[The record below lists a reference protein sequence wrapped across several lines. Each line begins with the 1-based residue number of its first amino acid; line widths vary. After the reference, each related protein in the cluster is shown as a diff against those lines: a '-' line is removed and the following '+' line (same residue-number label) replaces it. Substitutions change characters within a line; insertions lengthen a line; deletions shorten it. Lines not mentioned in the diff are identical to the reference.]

1 MMDRIREGSTGLVVK
16 IILGLIIFSFV
27 FAGVGSYLVGGGQP
41 LAAKVGEREITRNDF
56 EQVYQNE
63 RNRMQSQL
71 GEYFSTL
78 LGDPAYVEQFRK
90 SVLDR
95 MVNDA
100 LLDNQAQDLGLR
112 VGDEQIRQAILSMPQ
127 FQKDGKF
134 DEEIF
139 NISLRRAGFSSDSFA
154 EYLRQDLVRNQ
165 LVLALESTEF
175 TLDNEVKAQGA
186 LEAQQREIRT
196 ITLNT
201 AEFAKQAT
209 VTDEEVSE
217 YYNANKQQFVRPEQV
232 KVSYVELS
240 GDSLKAQAPITDEE
254 IQTYYNENQ
263 DKYSTQEKREVSHI
277 LIKGDEA
284 DAKAVLAR
292 LDAGD
297 DFATVAKESS
307 QDIPTAKEGGSLG
320 WIERGVIDPAF
331 EDAAFQLVNVGDH
344 SGLVKSEFGYHII
357 QLDGVEAPK
366 TKPLAEVS
374 TEIKSFLVDEHAAD
388 AFYSLQTELAEKAFE
403 SPDSLDDAAESVNVK
418 VMTSDFFSQEDAP
431 ELLSNPA
438 VLQAIYSPEV
448 KEDGL
453 NSDVIEIA
461 PEHIVV
467 VRVEDVRDETVLPLE
482 DVKPAVTDRLSQT
495 KGEQKAVELAQ
506 GVINALDKG
515 QTNYLAD
522 NGLSFTEARMITRA
536 DELANDVYRLQKP
549 EKGASTYAQ
558 VMDRQGNNVIVA
570 LDGVLELSNDAMAQ
584 QVSTRLLRT
593 QTQQDLTA
601 TLDTLKANSDISYP
615 LLEQ

>member
-1 MMDRIREGSTGLVVK
+1 MDRIREGSTGLVVK

-27 FAGVGSYLVGGGQP
+27 FAGVGSYLVGGSQP

-100 LLDNQAQDLGLR
+100 LLDNQAQNLGLR
-112 VGDEQIRQAILSMPQ
+112 VSDEQIRQAIISMPQ

-134 DEEIF
+134 DEEIY

-165 LVLALESTEF
+165 LILALESTEF
-175 TLDNEVKAQGA
+175 TLDNEVQAQGA

-196 ITLNT
+196 ITLDT
-201 AEFAKQAT
+201 AEFAKTAT
-209 VTDEEVSE
+209 VSDEEIQS
-217 YYNANKQQFVRPEQV
+217 YYDENKQQFVRPEQV
-232 KVSYVELS
+232 KVSYIELS
-240 GDSLKAQAPITDEE
+240 GDALKAQAPITDEE

-277 LIKGDEA
+277 LINGDEA
-284 DAKAVLAR
+284 DANAVLAR
-292 LDAGD
+292 LDAGE
-297 DFATVAKESS
+297 DFATVAKEES

-320 WIERGVIDPAF
+320 WIERGVIDPEF

-344 SGLVKSEFGYHII
+344 SGVVKSAFGYHII
-357 QLDGVEAPK
+357 QLDGIEAPK
-366 TKPLAEVS
+366 TKALAKVS
-374 TEIKSFLVDEHAAD
+374 AEIKAFLVDEHAAD
-388 AFYSLQTELAEKAFE
+388 AFYSLQSELAEKAFE
-403 SPDSLDDAAESVNVK
+403 SPDSLDDAAEAVSAKIV
-418 VMTSDFFSQEDAP
+418 TSDFFSQADAP
-431 ELLSNPA
+431 TVLSNA
-438 VLQAIYSPEV
+438 SVLQAIYSPEV

-467 VRVEDVRDETVLPLE
+467 VRVEDVRDEVVLPLDE
-482 DVKPAVTDRLSQT
+482 VKSAVVARLSQS
-495 KGEQKAVELAQ
+495 KGEQKALELAQ
-506 GVINALDKG
+506 GTISALDKG
-515 QTNYLAD
+515 EVNYLSG
-522 NGLSFTEARMITRA
+522 NGLSFTKARMITRA

-549 EKGASTYAQ
+549 EQGQSTYAQ
-558 VMDRQGNNVIVA
+558 VMDRQGNHVIVA
-570 LDGVLELSNDAMAQ
+570 LDGVLELSNDAMAE

>member
-27 FAGVGSYLVGGGQP
+27 FAGVGSYLVGGSQP

-100 LLDNQAQDLGLR
+100 LLDNQAQNLGLR
-112 VGDEQIRQAILSMPQ
+112 VSDEQIRQAIISMPQ

-134 DEEIF
+134 DEEIY

-165 LVLALESTEF
+165 LILALESTEF
-175 TLDNEVKAQGA
+175 TLDNEVQAQGV

-196 ITLNT
+196 ITLDT
-201 AEFAKQAT
+201 AEFAKKAT
-209 VTDEEVSE
+209 VTGEEIQTYYDE
-217 YYNANKQQFVRPEQV
+217 NKQQFVRPEQV
-232 KVSYVELS
+232 KVSYIELS
-240 GDSLKAQAPITDEE
+240 GNALKEQAPITDEE
-254 IQTYYNENQ
+254 IQTYYNQNK

-277 LIKGDEA
+277 LINGDEA
-284 DAKAVLAR
+284 DANAVLAR
-292 LDAGD
+292 LDAGE
-297 DFATVAKESS
+297 DFATVAKEES

-320 WIERGVIDPAF
+320 WIERGVIDPEF
-331 EDAAFQLVNVGDH
+331 EDAAFQLVNIGDH
-344 SGLVKSEFGYHII
+344 SGIVKSVFGYHII
-357 QLDGVEAPK
+357 QLDGIEEPK
-366 TKPLAEVS
+366 TKALTEVS
-374 TEIKSFLVDEHAAD
+374 AEIKTFLVDEHAAD
-388 AFYSLQTELAEKAFE
+388 AFYSLQSELAEKAFE
-403 SPDSLDDAAESVNVK
+403 SPDSLDDAAETVNAKIV
-418 VMTSDFFSQEDAP
+418 TTDFFSQTDAP
-431 ELLSNPA
+431 EVLSNSF

-467 VRVEDVRDETVLPLE
+467 VRVEDVREEMVLPLDE
-482 DVKPAVTDRLSQT
+482 VKAAVVARLSQS
-495 KGEQKAVELAQ
+495 KGEQKALDLAQ
-506 GVINALDKG
+506 SVLSALDKG
-515 QTNYLAD
+515 EVNYLLD
-522 NGLSFTEARMITRA
+522 NGLSFTKARMITRA

-549 EKGASTYAQ
+549 EQGQSTYAQ
-558 VMDRQGNNVIVA
+558 VMDRRGNHVIVA
-570 LDGVLELSNDAMAQ
+570 LDGVLELSNDAMAE

-601 TLDTLKANSDISYP
+601 TLDTLKASSDISYP

>member
-1 MMDRIREGSTGLVVK
+1 MDRIREGSTGLVVK

-196 ITLNT
+196 ITLDT

-209 VTDEEVSE
+209 VTDEEVAE

-240 GDSLKAQAPITDEE
+240 GDSLKAQAPITNEE

-284 DAKAVLAR
+284 DAQAVLAR

-297 DFATVAKESS
+297 DFATVAKEDS

-320 WIERGVIDPAF
+320 WIERGVIDPVF

-344 SGLVKSEFGYHII
+344 SGLVKSAFGYHII

-374 TEIKSFLVDEHAAD
+374 SEIKSFLVDEHAAD

-403 SPDSLDDAAESVNVK
+403 SPDSLDDAAESVNAK

-431 ELLSNPA
+431 ELLSNPT

-482 DVKPAVTDRLSQT
+482 DVKSAVTARLSQT

-515 QTNYLAD
+515 EVNYLTD

-549 EKGASTYAQ
+549 AQGTSTYAQ

>member
-1 MMDRIREGSTGLVVK
+1 MDRIREGSTGLVVK

-27 FAGVGSYLVGGGQP
+27 FAGVGSYLVGGSQP

-100 LLDNQAQDLGLR
+100 LLDNQAQSLGLR
-112 VGDEQIRQAILSMPQ
+112 VSDEQIRQAIISMPQ

-134 DEEIF
+134 DEEIY

-165 LVLALESTEF
+165 LILALESTEF
-175 TLDNEVKAQGA
+175 TLDSEVQAQGA

-196 ITLNT
+196 ITLDT
-201 AEFAKQAT
+201 VEFAKKAT
-209 VTDEEVSE
+209 VTDEEIQT
-217 YYNANKQQFVRPEQV
+217 YYDENKQQFVRPEQV
-232 KVSYVELS
+232 KVSYIELS
-240 GDSLKAQAPITDEE
+240 GNALKEQAPITDEE
-254 IQTYYNENQ
+254 IQTYYNQNK

-277 LIKGDEA
+277 LINGDEA
-284 DAKAVLAR
+284 DANAVLAR
-292 LDAGD
+292 LDAGE
-297 DFATVAKESS
+297 DFATVAKEES

-320 WIERGVIDPAF
+320 WIERGVIDPEF
-331 EDAAFQLVNVGDH
+331 EDAAFQLVNIGDH
-344 SGLVKSEFGYHII
+344 SGVVKSAFGYHII
-357 QLDGVEAPK
+357 QLDGIEAPK
-366 TKPLAEVS
+366 TKALAKVS
-374 TEIKSFLVDEHAAD
+374 AEIKTFLVDEHAAD
-388 AFYSLQTELAEKAFE
+388 AFYSLQSELAEKAFE
-403 SPDSLDDAAESVNVK
+403 SPDSLDDAAEAVNAKIV
-418 VMTSDFFSQEDAP
+418 TSDFFSQADAP
-431 ELLSNPA
+431 EVLSNSS

-467 VRVEDVRDETVLPLE
+467 VRVEDVREEMVLPLDE
-482 DVKPAVTDRLSQT
+482 VKSAVVARLSQS
-495 KGEQKAVELAQ
+495 KGEQKALELAQ
-506 GVINALDKG
+506 GVISALDKG
-515 QTNYLAD
+515 EVNYLSD
-522 NGLSFTEARMITRA
+522 NELSFTKARMITRA

-549 EKGASTYAQ
+549 EQGQSTYAQ
-558 VMDRQGNNVIVA
+558 VMDRQGNHVIVA
-570 LDGVLELSNDAMAQ
+570 LDGVLELSNDAMGE

-601 TLDTLKANSDISYP
+601 TLDTLKASSDISYP

>member
-27 FAGVGSYLVGGGQP
+27 FAGVGSYLVGGSQP

-100 LLDNQAQDLGLR
+100 LLDNQAQSLGLR
-112 VGDEQIRQAILSMPQ
+112 VSDEQIRQAIISMPQ

-134 DEEIF
+134 DEEIY

-165 LVLALESTEF
+165 LILALESTEF
-175 TLDNEVKAQGA
+175 TLDNEVQAQGA

-196 ITLNT
+196 ITLDT
-201 AEFAKQAT
+201 AEFANKAT
-209 VTDEEVSE
+209 VTDEEIQT
-217 YYNANKQQFVRPEQV
+217 YYDENKQQFVRPEQV
-232 KVSYVELS
+232 KVSYIELS
-240 GDSLKAQAPITDEE
+240 GNALKEQAPITDDE
-254 IQTYYNENQ
+254 IQTYYNQNK

-277 LIKGDEA
+277 LINGDEA
-284 DAKAVLAR
+284 DANAVLAR
-292 LDAGD
+292 LDVGE
-297 DFATVAKESS
+297 DFATVAKEES

-320 WIERGVIDPAF
+320 WIERGVIDPEF

-344 SGLVKSEFGYHII
+344 SGVVKSAFGYHII
-357 QLDGVEAPK
+357 QLDGIEAPK
-366 TKPLAEVS
+366 TKALAKVS
-374 TEIKSFLVDEHAAD
+374 AEIKTFLVDEHAAD
-388 AFYSLQTELAEKAFE
+388 AFYSLQSELAEKAFE
-403 SPDSLDDAAESVNVK
+403 SPDSLDDAAEAVNAKIV
-418 VMTSDFFSQEDAP
+418 TSDFFSQADAP
-431 ELLSNPA
+431 EVLSNSS

-467 VRVEDVRDETVLPLE
+467 VRVEDVREEMVLPLDE
-482 DVKPAVTDRLSQT
+482 VKSAVVARLSQS
-495 KGEQKAVELAQ
+495 KGEQKALELAQ
-506 GVINALDKG
+506 GVISALDKG
-515 QTNYLAD
+515 EVNYLSD
-522 NGLSFTEARMITRA
+522 NELSFTKARMITRA

-549 EKGASTYAQ
+549 EQGQSTYAQ
-558 VMDRQGNNVIVA
+558 VMDRQGNHVIVA
-570 LDGVLELSNDAMAQ
+570 LDGVLELSNDAMAE

-601 TLDTLKANSDISYP
+601 TLDTLKASSDISYP

>member
-196 ITLNT
+196 ITLDT

-209 VTDEEVSE
+209 VTDEEVAE

-240 GDSLKAQAPITDEE
+240 GDSLKAQAPITNEE

-284 DAKAVLAR
+284 DAQAVLAR

-297 DFATVAKESS
+297 DFATVAKEDS

-344 SGLVKSEFGYHII
+344 SGLVKSAFGYHII

-374 TEIKSFLVDEHAAD
+374 SEIKSFLVDEHAAD

-403 SPDSLDDAAESVNVK
+403 SPDSLDDAAESVNAK

-431 ELLSNPA
+431 ELLSNPT

-467 VRVEDVRDETVLPLE
+467 VRVEDVRDETVLPLG
-482 DVKPAVTDRLSQT
+482 DVKSAVTARLSQT

-515 QTNYLAD
+515 EVNYLTD

-549 EKGASTYAQ
+549 AQGTSTYAQ

>member
-1 MMDRIREGSTGLVVK
+1 MDRIREGSTGLVVK

-27 FAGVGSYLVGGGQP
+27 FAGVGSYLVGGSQP

-100 LLDNQAQDLGLR
+100 LLDNQAQNLGLR
-112 VGDEQIRQAILSMPQ
+112 VSDEQIRQAIISMPQ

-134 DEEIF
+134 DEEIY

-165 LVLALESTEF
+165 LILALESTEF
-175 TLDNEVKAQGA
+175 TLDSEVQAQGA

-196 ITLNT
+196 VTLDT
-201 AEFAKQAT
+201 AEFAKTAT
-209 VTDEEVSE
+209 VSDEEIQT
-217 YYNANKQQFVRPEQV
+217 YYDENKQQFVRPEQV
-232 KVSYVELS
+232 KVSYIELS
-240 GDSLKAQAPITDEE
+240 GDALKAQAPITDEE

-277 LIKGDEA
+277 LINGDEA
-284 DAKAVLAR
+284 DANAVLAR
-292 LDAGD
+292 LDAGE
-297 DFATVAKESS
+297 DFATVAKEES

-320 WIERGVIDPAF
+320 WIERGVIDPEF
-331 EDAAFQLVNVGDH
+331 EDAAFQLAKIGDH
-344 SGLVKSEFGYHII
+344 SGVVKSAFGYHII
-357 QLDGVEAPK
+357 QLDGIEAPK
-366 TKPLAEVS
+366 TKALAKVS
-374 TEIKSFLVDEHAAD
+374 AEIKAFLVDEHAAD
-388 AFYSLQTELAEKAFE
+388 AFYSLQSELAEKAFE
-403 SPDSLDDAAESVNVK
+403 YPDSLDDAAEAVSANIV
-418 VMTSDFFSQEDAP
+418 TSDFFSQADAP
-431 ELLSNPA
+431 EVLSNA
-438 VLQAIYSPEV
+438 SVLQAVYSPEV
-448 KEDGL
+448 TEDGL

-467 VRVEDVRDETVLPLE
+467 VRVEDVRDEAVLPLDE
-482 DVKPAVTDRLSQT
+482 VKPAVIARLSQS
-495 KGEQKAVELAQ
+495 KGEQKALELAQ
-506 GVINALDKG
+506 GVISALDKG
-515 QTNYLAD
+515 DVSYLSD
-522 NGLSFTEARMITRA
+522 NGLSFTKARMITRA

-549 EKGASTYAQ
+549 QQGQSTYAQ
-558 VMDRQGNNVIVA
+558 VMDRQGNHVIVA
-570 LDGVLELSNDAMAQ
+570 LDGVLELTNEAMGE

>member
-27 FAGVGSYLVGGGQP
+27 FAGVGSYLVGGSQP

-112 VGDEQIRQAILSMPQ
+112 VSDEQIRQAIISMPQ

-139 NISLRRAGFSSDSFA
+139 NISLRRAGFSSESFA

-175 TLDNEVKAQGA
+175 TLSNEVEAQNA
-186 LEAQQREIRT
+186 LETQQREIRT

-201 AEFAKQAT
+201 ADFANQAEISEGEIT
-209 VTDEEVSE
+209 E
-217 YYNANKQQFVRPEQV
+217 YYNANKQQFIRPEQV
-232 KVSYVELS
+232 KVAYIELS
-240 GDSLKAQAPITDEE
+240 GDSLKSQAPITEQE
-254 IQTYYNENQ
+254 VTEYYQANK

-284 DAKAVLAR
+284 DAQAVLAR
-292 LDAGD
+292 LDAGE
-297 DFATVAKESS
+297 DFATVAKEDS

-320 WIERGVIDPAF
+320 WIERGVIDPEF
-331 EDAAFQLVNVGDH
+331 EDATFQLVNVGDH
-344 SGLVKSEFGYHII
+344 SGLVKSAFGYHII
-357 QLDGVEAPK
+357 QLDGVEAPT

-374 TEIKSFLVDEHAAD
+374 VEIKAFLVDEHAAD

-403 SPDSLDDAAESVNVK
+403 SPDSLDDAAETVNEK
-418 VMTSDFFSQEDAP
+418 IITSDFFSQVDAP
-431 ELLSNPA
+431 TALSSSA
-438 VLQAIYSPEV
+438 VLQAIYSSEV

-467 VRVEDVRDETVLPLE
+467 VRVEDVREEMVLPLE
-482 DVKPAVTDRLSQT
+482 DVKSAVIARLSQS
-495 KGEQKAVELAQ
+495 KGEQKSLELAQ
-506 GVINALDKG
+506 GVIGALDKG
-515 QTNYLAD
+515 DMNYLSENA
-522 NGLSFTEARMITRA
+522 LSFTEAKMITRA
-536 DELANDVYRLQKP
+536 DELANDIYRLQKP
-549 EKGASTYAQ
+549 EQGQSTYAQ
-558 VMDRQGNNVIVA
+558 VIDRQGNHVIVA
-570 LDGVLELSNDAMAQ
+570 LDGVLELNNDAMIE
-584 QVSTRLLRT
+584 QVATRLLRT

-601 TLDTLKANSDISYP
+601 TLDTLKANADISYP
-615 LLEQ
+615 LLDQ

>member
-1 MMDRIREGSTGLVVK
+1 MDRIREGSTGLVVK

-27 FAGVGSYLVGGGQP
+27 FAGVGSYLVGGSQP

-100 LLDNQAQDLGLR
+100 LLDNQAQSLGLR
-112 VGDEQIRQAILSMPQ
+112 VSDEQIRQAIISMPQ

-134 DEEIF
+134 DEEIY

-165 LVLALESTEF
+165 LILALESTEF
-175 TLDNEVKAQGA
+175 TLDNEVQAQGA

-196 ITLNT
+196 ITLDT
-201 AEFAKQAT
+201 AEFANKAT
-209 VTDEEVSE
+209 VTDEEIQT
-217 YYNANKQQFVRPEQV
+217 YYDENKQQFVRPEQV
-232 KVSYVELS
+232 KVSYIELS
-240 GDSLKAQAPITDEE
+240 GNALKEQAPITDDE
-254 IQTYYNENQ
+254 IQTYYNQNK

-277 LIKGDEA
+277 LINGDEA
-284 DAKAVLAR
+284 DANAVLAR
-292 LDAGD
+292 LDVGE
-297 DFATVAKESS
+297 DFATVAKEES

-320 WIERGVIDPAF
+320 WIERGVIDPEF

-344 SGLVKSEFGYHII
+344 SGVVKSAFGYHII
-357 QLDGVEAPK
+357 QLDGIEAPK
-366 TKPLAEVS
+366 TKALAKVS
-374 TEIKSFLVDEHAAD
+374 AEIKTFLVDEHAAD
-388 AFYSLQTELAEKAFE
+388 AFYSLQSELAEKAFE
-403 SPDSLDDAAESVNVK
+403 SPDSLDDAAEAVNAKIV
-418 VMTSDFFSQEDAP
+418 TSDFFSQADAP
-431 ELLSNPA
+431 EVLSNSS

-467 VRVEDVRDETVLPLE
+467 VRVEDVREEMVLPLDE
-482 DVKPAVTDRLSQT
+482 VKSAVVARLSQS
-495 KGEQKAVELAQ
+495 KGEQKALELAQ
-506 GVINALDKG
+506 GVISALDKG
-515 QTNYLAD
+515 EVNYLSD
-522 NGLSFTEARMITRA
+522 NELSFTKARMITRA

-549 EKGASTYAQ
+549 EQGQSTYAQ
-558 VMDRQGNNVIVA
+558 VMDRQGNHVIVA
-570 LDGVLELSNDAMAQ
+570 LDGVLELSNDAMAE

-601 TLDTLKANSDISYP
+601 TLDTLKASSDISYP

>member
-1 MMDRIREGSTGLVVK
+1 MDRIREGSTGLVVK

>member
-1 MMDRIREGSTGLVVK
+1 MDRIREGSTGLVVK

-27 FAGVGSYLVGGGQP
+27 FAGVGSYLVGGSQP

-100 LLDNQAQDLGLR
+100 LLDNQAQSLGLR
-112 VGDEQIRQAILSMPQ
+112 VSDEQIRQAIISMPQ

-134 DEEIF
+134 DEEIY

-165 LVLALESTEF
+165 LILALESTEF
-175 TLDNEVKAQGA
+175 TLDNEVQAQGA

-196 ITLNT
+196 ITLDT
-201 AEFAKQAT
+201 AEFANKAT
-209 VTDEEVSE
+209 VTDEEIQT
-217 YYNANKQQFVRPEQV
+217 YYDENKQQFVRPEQV
-232 KVSYVELS
+232 KVSYIELS
-240 GDSLKAQAPITDEE
+240 GNALKEQAPITDDE
-254 IQTYYNENQ
+254 IQTYYNQNK

-277 LIKGDEA
+277 LINGDEA
-284 DAKAVLAR
+284 DANAVLAR
-292 LDAGD
+292 LDVGE
-297 DFATVAKESS
+297 DFATVAKEES

-320 WIERGVIDPAF
+320 WIERGVIDPEF

-344 SGLVKSEFGYHII
+344 SGVVKSAFGYHII
-357 QLDGVEAPK
+357 QLDGIEAPK
-366 TKPLAEVS
+366 TKALAKVS
-374 TEIKSFLVDEHAAD
+374 AEIKTFLVDEHAAD
-388 AFYSLQTELAEKAFE
+388 AFYSLQSELAEKAFE
-403 SPDSLDDAAESVNVK
+403 SPDSLDDAAEAVNAKIV
-418 VMTSDFFSQEDAP
+418 TSDFFSQADAP
-431 ELLSNPA
+431 EVLSNSS

-467 VRVEDVRDETVLPLE
+467 VRVEDVREEMVLPLDE
-482 DVKPAVTDRLSQT
+482 VKSAVVARLSQS
-495 KGEQKAVELAQ
+495 KGEQTALELAQ
-506 GVINALDKG
+506 GVISALDKG
-515 QTNYLAD
+515 EVNYLSD
-522 NGLSFTEARMITRA
+522 NGLSFTKARMITRA

-549 EKGASTYAQ
+549 EQGQSTYAQ
-558 VMDRQGNNVIVA
+558 VMDRQGNHVIVA
-570 LDGVLELSNDAMAQ
+570 LDGVLELSNDAMAE

-601 TLDTLKANSDISYP
+601 TLDTLKASSDISYP

>member
-1 MMDRIREGSTGLVVK
+1 MDRIREGSTGLVVK

-196 ITLNT
+196 ITLDT

-209 VTDEEVSE
+209 VTDEEVAE

-240 GDSLKAQAPITDEE
+240 GDSLKAQAPITNEE

-284 DAKAVLAR
+284 DAQAVLAR

-297 DFATVAKESS
+297 DFATVAKEDS

-344 SGLVKSEFGYHII
+344 SGLVKSAFGYHII

-374 TEIKSFLVDEHAAD
+374 SEIKSFLVDEHAAD

-403 SPDSLDDAAESVNVK
+403 SPDSLDDAAESVNAK
-418 VMTSDFFSQEDAP
+418 VITSDFFSQEDAP
-431 ELLSNPA
+431 ELLSNPT

-467 VRVEDVRDETVLPLE
+467 VRVEDVRDETVLPLG
-482 DVKPAVTDRLSQT
+482 DVKSAVTARLSQT

-515 QTNYLAD
+515 EVNYLTD

-549 EKGASTYAQ
+549 AQGTSTYAQ

>member
-1 MMDRIREGSTGLVVK
+1 MDRIREGSTGLVVK

-27 FAGVGSYLVGGGQP
+27 FAGVGSYLVGGSQP

-100 LLDNQAQDLGLR
+100 LLDNQAQSLGLR
-112 VGDEQIRQAILSMPQ
+112 VSDEQIRQAIISMPQ

-134 DEEIF
+134 DEEIY

-165 LVLALESTEF
+165 LILALESTEF
-175 TLDNEVKAQGA
+175 TLDNEVQAQGA

-196 ITLNT
+196 ITLDT
-201 AEFAKQAT
+201 AEFANKAT
-209 VTDEEVSE
+209 VTDEEIQT
-217 YYNANKQQFVRPEQV
+217 YYDENKQQFVRPEQV
-232 KVSYVELS
+232 KVSYIELS
-240 GDSLKAQAPITDEE
+240 GNALKEQAPITDEE
-254 IQTYYNENQ
+254 IQTYYNQNK

-277 LIKGDEA
+277 LINGDEA
-284 DAKAVLAR
+284 DANAVLTR
-292 LDAGD
+292 LDAGE
-297 DFATVAKESS
+297 DFATVAKEES

-320 WIERGVIDPAF
+320 WIERGVIDPEF

-344 SGLVKSEFGYHII
+344 SGVVKSAFGYHII
-357 QLDGVEAPK
+357 QLDGIEAPK
-366 TKPLAEVS
+366 TKALAKVS
-374 TEIKSFLVDEHAAD
+374 AEIKTFLVDEHAAD
-388 AFYSLQTELAEKAFE
+388 AFYSLQSELAEKAFE
-403 SPDSLDDAAESVNVK
+403 SPDSLDDAAEAVNAKIV
-418 VMTSDFFSQEDAP
+418 TSDFFSQADAP
-431 ELLSNPA
+431 EVLSNSS

-467 VRVEDVRDETVLPLE
+467 VRVEDVREEMVLPLDE
-482 DVKPAVTDRLSQT
+482 VKSAVVARLSQS
-495 KGEQKAVELAQ
+495 KGEQKALELAQ
-506 GVINALDKG
+506 GVISALDKG
-515 QTNYLAD
+515 EVNYLSD
-522 NGLSFTEARMITRA
+522 NELSFTKARMITRA

-549 EKGASTYAQ
+549 EQGQSTYAQ
-558 VMDRQGNNVIVA
+558 VMDRQGNHVIVA
-570 LDGVLELSNDAMAQ
+570 LDGVLELSNDAMAE

-601 TLDTLKANSDISYP
+601 TLDTLKASSDISYP

>member
-1 MMDRIREGSTGLVVK
+1 MDRIREGSTGLVVK

-27 FAGVGSYLVGGGQP
+27 FAGVGSYLVGGSQP

-112 VGDEQIRQAILSMPQ
+112 VSDEQIRQAIISMPQ

-139 NISLRRAGFSSDSFA
+139 NISLRRAGFSSESFA

-175 TLDNEVKAQGA
+175 TLPNEVEAQNA
-186 LEAQQREIRT
+186 LETQQREIRT

-201 AEFAKQAT
+201 ADFSNQA
-209 VTDEEVSE
+209 EVSEDEITE
-217 YYNANKQQFVRPEQV
+217 YYNANKQQFIRPEQV
-232 KVSYVELS
+232 KVAYIELS
-240 GDSLKAQAPITDEE
+240 GDSLKAQAPITEQE
-254 IQTYYNENQ
+254 VTEYYQENQ

-277 LIKGDEA
+277 LIKGDET
-284 DAKAVLAR
+284 DGQAVLAR
-292 LDAGD
+292 LDAGE
-297 DFATVAKESS
+297 DFATVAKEDS

-320 WIERGVIDPAF
+320 WIERGVIDPEF
-331 EDAAFQLVNVGDH
+331 EDAAFQLVNIGDH
-344 SGLVKSEFGYHII
+344 SGLVKSAFGYHII
-357 QLDGVEAPK
+357 QLDGVEVPT

-374 TEIKSFLVDEHAAD
+374 AEIKAFLVDEHAAD

-403 SPDSLDDAAESVNVK
+403 SPDSLDDAAEAVNVK
-418 VMTSDFFSQEDAP
+418 IITSDFFSQADAP
-431 ELLSNPA
+431 TVLANSA
-438 VLQAIYSPEV
+438 VLQAIYSAEV

-453 NSDVIEIA
+453 NSDIIEIA

-467 VRVEDVRDETVLPLE
+467 VRVDDVREEMVLPLE
-482 DVKPAVTDRLSQT
+482 DVKSAVVARLSQS
-495 KGEQKAVELAQ
+495 KGEQKALELAQ
-506 GVINALDKG
+506 GVISALDKG
-515 QTNYLAD
+515 DMNYLSENA
-522 NGLSFTEARMITRA
+522 LSFTEAKMITRS
-536 DELANDVYRLQKP
+536 DELANDIYRLQKP
-549 EKGASTYAQ
+549 EQGQSTYAQ
-558 VMDRQGNNVIVA
+558 VMDRQGNHVIVA
-570 LDGVLELSNDAMAQ
+570 FDGVLELSNDAMIE
-584 QVSTRLLRT
+584 QVATRLLRT

-601 TLDTLKANSDISYP
+601 TLDTLKTNTDISYP

>member
-27 FAGVGSYLVGGGQP
+27 FAGVGSYLVGGSQP

-100 LLDNQAQDLGLR
+100 LLDNQAQNLGLR
-112 VGDEQIRQAILSMPQ
+112 VSDEQIRQAIISMPQ

-134 DEEIF
+134 DEEIY

-165 LVLALESTEF
+165 LILALESTEF
-175 TLDNEVKAQGA
+175 TLDNEVQAQGA

-196 ITLNT
+196 VTLDT
-201 AEFAKQAT
+201 AEFAKKAT
-209 VTDEEVSE
+209 VTDEEIQT
-217 YYNANKQQFVRPEQV
+217 YYDENKQQFVRPEQV
-232 KVSYVELS
+232 KVSYIELS
-240 GDSLKAQAPITDEE
+240 GNALKEQAPITDEE
-254 IQTYYNENQ
+254 IQTYYNQNK

-277 LIKGDEA
+277 LINGDEA
-284 DAKAVLAR
+284 DANAVLAR
-292 LDAGD
+292 LDAGE
-297 DFATVAKESS
+297 DFATVAKEES

-320 WIERGVIDPAF
+320 WIERGVIDPEF
-331 EDAAFQLVNVGDH
+331 EDAAFQLVNIGDH
-344 SGLVKSEFGYHII
+344 SGVVKSAFGYHII
-357 QLDGVEAPK
+357 QLDGIEAPK
-366 TKPLAEVS
+366 TKALAEVS
-374 TEIKSFLVDEHAAD
+374 AEIKTFLVDEHAAD
-388 AFYSLQTELAEKAFE
+388 AFYSLQSELAEKAFE
-403 SPDSLDDAAESVNVK
+403 SPDSLDDAAEAVNAKIV
-418 VMTSDFFSQEDAP
+418 TSDFFSQADAP
-431 ELLSNPA
+431 EVLSNSS

-467 VRVEDVRDETVLPLE
+467 VRVEDVREEMVLPLDE
-482 DVKPAVTDRLSQT
+482 VKAAVVARLSQS
-495 KGEQKAVELAQ
+495 KGEQKALELAQ
-506 GVINALDKG
+506 GVISALDKG
-515 QTNYLAD
+515 EVNYLSD
-522 NGLSFTEARMITRA
+522 NGLSFTKARMITRA

-549 EKGASTYAQ
+549 EQGQSTYAQ
-558 VMDRQGNNVIVA
+558 VMDRQGNHVIVA
-570 LDGVLELSNDAMAQ
+570 LDGVLELSNDAMAE

-601 TLDTLKANSDISYP
+601 TLDTLKASSDISYP

>member
-27 FAGVGSYLVGGGQP
+27 FAGVGSYLVGGSQP

-100 LLDNQAQDLGLR
+100 LLDNQAQELGLR
-112 VGDEQIRQAILSMPQ
+112 VSDEQIRQAILSMPQ

-139 NISLRRAGFSSDSFA
+139 NVSLRRAGFTSDSFA
-154 EYLRQDLVRNQ
+154 EYLRGDLVRNQ
-165 LVLALESTEF
+165 LVSALESTEF
-175 TLDNEVKAQGA
+175 TLSNEVKAQGE
-186 LEAQQREIRT
+186 LEGQQREIRT
-196 ITLNT
+196 ITLDT
-201 AEFAKQAT
+201 ATFAKNAK
-209 VTDEEVSE
+209 VTEEEVKE
-217 YYNANKQQFVRPEQV
+217 YYDANKQQFVRPEQV
-232 KVSYVELS
+232 KVSYIELS
-240 GDSLKAQAPITDEE
+240 GESLKAQAPITDEE

-284 DAKAVLAR
+284 DAQAVLAR
-292 LDAGD
+292 LDAGE
-297 DFATVAKESS
+297 DFATVAKEDS

-320 WIERGVIDPAF
+320 WIERGVIDPEF

-344 SGLVKSEFGYHII
+344 SGLVKSAFGYHII
-357 QLDGVEAPK
+357 QLDAIEAPK
-366 TKPLAEVS
+366 TKPLAKVS
-374 TEIKSFLVDEHAAD
+374 ADIKAFLVDEHAAD
-388 AFYSLQTELAEKAFE
+388 AFYSMQTELAEKAFE
-403 SPDSLDDAAESVNVK
+403 SPDSLDDAAEAVNAK
-418 VMTSDFFSQEDAP
+418 VITSDFFSQTDAP
-431 ELLSNPA
+431 ALLANSD
-438 VLQAIYSPEV
+438 VLQAIYSAEV

-461 PEHIVV
+461 PEHVVV
-467 VRVEDVRDETVLPLE
+467 VRVEESRDEMVLPLE
-482 DVKPAVTDRLSQT
+482 EVKASVITRLSQA
-495 KGEQKAVELAQ
+495 KGEQKALELAKNTITALNKDDDVYLSEQ
-506 GVINALDKG
+506 GLV
-515 QTNYLAD
+515 
-522 NGLSFTEARMITRA
+522 FTEARMITRA

-549 EKGASTYAQ
+549 TADKPTYAQ
-558 VMDRQGNNVIVA
+558 VIDRQGNNVIVA
-570 LDGVLELSNDAMAQ
+570 LDGVLELDNSAMAE

-601 TLDTLKANSDISYP
+601 TLDTLKSNTEISYP

>member
-1 MMDRIREGSTGLVVK
+1 MDRIREGSTGLVVK

-196 ITLNT
+196 ITLDT

-209 VTDEEVSE
+209 VTDEEVAE

-240 GDSLKAQAPITDEE
+240 GDSLKAQAPITNEE

-284 DAKAVLAR
+284 DAQAVLAR

-297 DFATVAKESS
+297 DFATVAKEDS

-344 SGLVKSEFGYHII
+344 SGLVKSAFGYHII

-374 TEIKSFLVDEHAAD
+374 SEIKSFLVDEHAAD

-403 SPDSLDDAAESVNVK
+403 SPDSLDDAAESVNAK

-431 ELLSNPA
+431 ELLSNPT

-482 DVKPAVTDRLSQT
+482 DVKSAVTARLSQT

-515 QTNYLAD
+515 EVNYLTD

-549 EKGASTYAQ
+549 AQGTSTYAQ

>member
-1 MMDRIREGSTGLVVK
+1 MDRIREGSTGLVVK

-27 FAGVGSYLVGGGQP
+27 FAGVGSYLVGGSQP

-100 LLDNQAQDLGLR
+100 LLDNQAQNLGLR
-112 VGDEQIRQAILSMPQ
+112 VSDEQIRQAIISMPQ

-134 DEEIF
+134 DEEIY

-165 LVLALESTEF
+165 LILALESTEF
-175 TLDNEVKAQGA
+175 TLDNEVQAQGA

-196 ITLNT
+196 VTLDT
-201 AEFAKQAT
+201 AEFAKKAT
-209 VTDEEVSE
+209 VTDEEIQT
-217 YYNANKQQFVRPEQV
+217 YYDENKQQFVRPEQV
-232 KVSYVELS
+232 KVSYIELS
-240 GDSLKAQAPITDEE
+240 GNALKEQAPITDEE
-254 IQTYYNENQ
+254 IQTYYNQNK

-277 LIKGDEA
+277 LINGDKA
-284 DAKAVLAR
+284 DANAVLAR
-292 LDAGD
+292 LDAGE
-297 DFATVAKESS
+297 DFATVAKEES

-320 WIERGVIDPAF
+320 WIERGVIDPEF
-331 EDAAFQLVNVGDH
+331 EDAAFQLVNIGDH
-344 SGLVKSEFGYHII
+344 SGVVKSAFGYHII
-357 QLDGVEAPK
+357 QLDGIEAPK
-366 TKPLAEVS
+366 TKALAEVS
-374 TEIKSFLVDEHAAD
+374 AEIKTFLVDEHAAD
-388 AFYSLQTELAEKAFE
+388 AFYSLQSELAEKAFE
-403 SPDSLDDAAESVNVK
+403 SPDSLDDAAEAVNAKIV
-418 VMTSDFFSQEDAP
+418 TSDFFSQADAP
-431 ELLSNPA
+431 EVLSNSS

-467 VRVEDVRDETVLPLE
+467 VRVEDVREEMVLPLDE
-482 DVKPAVTDRLSQT
+482 VKAAVVARLSQS
-495 KGEQKAVELAQ
+495 KGEQKALELAQ
-506 GVINALDKG
+506 GVISALDKG
-515 QTNYLAD
+515 EVNYLSD
-522 NGLSFTEARMITRA
+522 NGLSFTKARMITRA

-549 EKGASTYAQ
+549 EQGQSTYAQ
-558 VMDRQGNNVIVA
+558 VMDRQGNHVIVA
-570 LDGVLELSNDAMAQ
+570 LDGVLELSNDAMAE

-601 TLDTLKANSDISYP
+601 TLDTLKASSDISYP

>member
-1 MMDRIREGSTGLVVK
+1 MMDRIREGSTGLAVK

-41 LAAKVGEREITRNDF
+41 LAAKVGEREITRNEF

-71 GEYFSTL
+71 GEYFATL

-112 VGDEQIRQAILSMPQ
+112 ISDDQIRQTILSMPQ

-134 DEEIF
+134 DEEIY

-154 EYLRQDLVRNQ
+154 AYLRQDLARNQ
-165 LVLALESTEF
+165 LIMALESTEF
-175 TLDNEVKAQGA
+175 TLSNEVQAQAA
-186 LEAQQREIRT
+186 LETQQREIRT

-201 AEFAKQAT
+201 ADFAKNAK
-209 VTDEEVSE
+209 VTDEEITE
-217 YYNANKQQFVRPEQV
+217 YYNANKRQFVRPEQV

-240 GDSLKAQAPITDEE
+240 GNSLKAQAPITDKEIEE
-254 IQTYYNENQ
+254 YYQANL

-284 DAKAVLAR
+284 DAQKVLDR
-292 LDAGD
+292 INNGE
-297 DFATVAKESS
+297 DFATVAKDAS

-320 WIERGVIDPAF
+320 WIERGVIDPEF
-331 EDAAFQLVNVGDH
+331 EDAAFQLAKVGDH
-344 SGLVKSEFGYHII
+344 SGIVKSAFGFHII
-357 QLDGVEAPK
+357 QLNGIEEPT
-366 TKPLAEVS
+366 TKPLADVS

-403 SPDSLDDAAESVNVK
+403 SPDSLDDAAEAVDAKIV
-418 VMTSDFFSQEDAP
+418 TSDFFSQADAP
-431 ELLSNPA
+431 KALADSA

-461 PEHIVV
+461 PEHVIV
-467 VRVEDVRDETVLPLE
+467 VRVEDVRDEMVLPLDE
-482 DVKPAVTDRLSQT
+482 VKDAVIARLSQAQ
-495 KGEQKAVELAQ
+495 GEQKALELAQ
-506 GVINALDKG
+506 NVISGLNKG
-515 QTNYLAD
+515 DNSVMAN
-522 NGLSFTEARMITRA
+522 NGLAFAEARMISRN
-536 DELANDVYRLQKP
+536 DELANDVYRLEKP
-549 EKGASTYAQ
+549 VDGKSTYAQ
-558 VMDRQGNNVIVA
+558 VMDRQGNHVIVA
-570 LDGVLELSNDAMAQ
+570 LDSVLELNDSNMSSQIA
-584 QVSTRLLRT
+584 TGLLRS

-601 TLDTLKANSDISYP
+601 TLDTLKESTEISYP

>member
-1 MMDRIREGSTGLVVK
+1 MMDRIREGSTGLAVK

-27 FAGVGSYLVGGGQP
+27 FAGVGSYLVGGSQP
-41 LAAKVGEREITRNDF
+41 IAAKVGEREITRNEF

-71 GEYFSTL
+71 GDYFSTL

-112 VGDEQIRQAILSMPQ
+112 VSDEQIRQAILSMPQ

-134 DEEIF
+134 DEEIY
-139 NISLRRAGFSSDSFA
+139 NIALRRAGFSSDSFA

-165 LVLALESTEF
+165 LILALESTEF
-175 TLDNEVKAQGA
+175 TLPSEVNAQNA
-186 LEAQQREIRT
+186 LETQQREIRT

-201 AEFAKQAT
+201 TEFAEKAA
-209 VTDEEVSE
+209 VSEEEVKE
-217 YYNANKQQFVRPEQV
+217 FYNANKQQFVRPEQV
-232 KVSYVELS
+232 KIAYIELS
-240 GDSLKAQAPITDEE
+240 GASLKDQAPISDDEVKE
-254 IQTYYNENQ
+254 YYQANQ

-277 LIKGDEA
+277 LINGDEA

-292 LDAGD
+292 LDAGE
-297 DFATVAKESS
+297 DFAAVAKDAS

-320 WIERGVIDPAF
+320 WIERGVIDPEF

-344 SGLVKSEFGYHII
+344 SGVVKSAFGYHII
-357 QLDGVEAPK
+357 QLNGVEKPT

-374 TEIKSFLVDEHAAD
+374 AEIKAFLVDEHAAD

-403 SPDSLDDAAESVNVK
+403 SPDSLDDAAEAVNAK
-418 VMTSDFFSQEDAP
+418 IITTDFFSQVDAP
-431 ELLSNPA
+431 EALASQA
-438 VLQAIYSPEV
+438 VLQAIYSAEV

-461 PEHIVV
+461 PEHIIV
-467 VRVEDVRDETVLPLE
+467 VRVEDVRDEAVLPLE
-482 DVKPAVTDRLSQT
+482 DVKQNVVARLSQS
-495 KGEQKAVELAQ
+495 KGEQKALELAQ
-506 GVINALDKG
+506 GVIAALNKG
-515 QTNYLAD
+515 ETNYLAD
-522 NGLSFTEARMITRA
+522 NELNFTEARMITRA

-549 EKGASTYAQ
+549 EQGTSTYAQ
-558 VMDRQGNNVIVA
+558 VMDRQGNHVIVA
-570 LDGVLELSNDAMAQ
+570 LDGVLELGNDAMIE
-584 QVSTRLLRT
+584 QVATRLLRT

>member
-27 FAGVGSYLVGGGQP
+27 FAGVGSYLVGGSQP

-100 LLDNQAQDLGLR
+100 LLDNQAQSLGLR
-112 VGDEQIRQAILSMPQ
+112 VSDEQIRQAIISMPQ

-134 DEEIF
+134 DEEIY

-165 LVLALESTEF
+165 LILALESTEF
-175 TLDNEVKAQGA
+175 TLDSEVQAQGA

-196 ITLNT
+196 ITLDT
-201 AEFAKQAT
+201 VEFAKKAT
-209 VTDEEVSE
+209 VTDEEIQT
-217 YYNANKQQFVRPEQV
+217 YYDENKQQFVRPEQV
-232 KVSYVELS
+232 KVSYIELS
-240 GDSLKAQAPITDEE
+240 GNALKEQAPITDEE
-254 IQTYYNENQ
+254 IQTYYNQNK

-277 LIKGDEA
+277 LINGDEA
-284 DAKAVLAR
+284 DANAVLAR
-292 LDAGD
+292 LDAGE
-297 DFATVAKESS
+297 DFATVAKEES

-320 WIERGVIDPAF
+320 WIERGVIDPEF
-331 EDAAFQLVNVGDH
+331 EDAAFQLVNIGDH
-344 SGLVKSEFGYHII
+344 SGVVKSAFGYHII
-357 QLDGVEAPK
+357 QLDGIEAPK
-366 TKPLAEVS
+366 TKALAKVS
-374 TEIKSFLVDEHAAD
+374 AEIKTFLVDEHAAD
-388 AFYSLQTELAEKAFE
+388 AFYSLQSELAEKAFE
-403 SPDSLDDAAESVNVK
+403 SPDSLDDAAEAVNAKIV
-418 VMTSDFFSQEDAP
+418 TSDFFSQADAP
-431 ELLSNPA
+431 EVLSNSS

-467 VRVEDVRDETVLPLE
+467 VRVEDVREEMVLPLDE
-482 DVKPAVTDRLSQT
+482 VKSAVVARLSQS
-495 KGEQKAVELAQ
+495 KGEQKALELAQ
-506 GVINALDKG
+506 GVISALDKG
-515 QTNYLAD
+515 EVNYLSD
-522 NGLSFTEARMITRA
+522 NELSFTKARMITRA

-549 EKGASTYAQ
+549 EQGQSTYAQ
-558 VMDRQGNNVIVA
+558 VMDRQGNHVIVA
-570 LDGVLELSNDAMAQ
+570 LDGVLELSNDAMGE

-601 TLDTLKANSDISYP
+601 TLDTLKASSDISYP

>member
-1 MMDRIREGSTGLVVK
+1 MDRIREGSTGLVVK

-27 FAGVGSYLVGGGQP
+27 FAGVGSYLVGGSQP

-100 LLDNQAQDLGLR
+100 LLDNQAQSLGLR
-112 VGDEQIRQAILSMPQ
+112 VSDEQIRQAIISMPQ

-134 DEEIF
+134 DEEIY

-165 LVLALESTEF
+165 LILALESTEF
-175 TLDNEVKAQGA
+175 TLDSEVQAQGA

-196 ITLNT
+196 ITLDT
-201 AEFAKQAT
+201 VEFAKKAT
-209 VTDEEVSE
+209 VTDEEIQT
-217 YYNANKQQFVRPEQV
+217 YYDENKQQFVRPEQV
-232 KVSYVELS
+232 KVSYIELS
-240 GDSLKAQAPITDEE
+240 GNALKEQAPITDEE
-254 IQTYYNENQ
+254 IQTYYNQNK

-277 LIKGDEA
+277 LINGDEA
-284 DAKAVLAR
+284 DANAVLAR
-292 LDAGD
+292 LDAGE
-297 DFATVAKESS
+297 DFATVAKEES

-320 WIERGVIDPAF
+320 WIERGVIDPEF
-331 EDAAFQLVNVGDH
+331 EDAAFQLVNIGDH
-344 SGLVKSEFGYHII
+344 SGVVKSAFGYHII
-357 QLDGVEAPK
+357 QLDGIEAPK
-366 TKPLAEVS
+366 TKALAKVS
-374 TEIKSFLVDEHAAD
+374 AEIKTFLVDEHAAD
-388 AFYSLQTELAEKAFE
+388 AFYSLQSELAEKAFE
-403 SPDSLDDAAESVNVK
+403 SPDSLDDAAEAVNAKIV
-418 VMTSDFFSQEDAP
+418 TSDFFSQADAP
-431 ELLSNPA
+431 EVLSNSS

-467 VRVEDVRDETVLPLE
+467 VRVEDVREEMVLPLDE
-482 DVKPAVTDRLSQT
+482 VKSAVVARLSQS
-495 KGEQKAVELAQ
+495 KGEQKALELAQ
-506 GVINALDKG
+506 GVISALDKG
-515 QTNYLAD
+515 EVNYLSD
-522 NGLSFTEARMITRA
+522 NELSFTKARMITRA

-549 EKGASTYAQ
+549 EQGQSTYAQ
-558 VMDRQGNNVIVA
+558 VMDRQGNHVIVA
-570 LDGVLELSNDAMAQ
+570 LDGVLELSNDAMAE

-601 TLDTLKANSDISYP
+601 TLDTLKASSDISYP

>member
-1 MMDRIREGSTGLVVK
+1 MDRIREGSTGLAVK

-41 LAAKVGEREITRNDF
+41 LAAKVGEREITRNEF

-71 GEYFSTL
+71 GEYFATL

-112 VGDEQIRQAILSMPQ
+112 ISDDQIRQTILSMPQ

-134 DEEIF
+134 DEEIY

-154 EYLRQDLVRNQ
+154 AYLRQDLVRNQ
-165 LVLALESTEF
+165 LVMALESTEF
-175 TLDNEVKAQGA
+175 TLSNEVQAQAA
-186 LEAQQREIRT
+186 LETQQREIRT

-201 AEFAKQAT
+201 ADFAKNAK
-209 VTDEEVSE
+209 VTDEEITE

-240 GDSLKAQAPITDEE
+240 GNSLKAQAPITDKEIEE
-254 IQTYYNENQ
+254 YYQANL

-284 DAKAVLAR
+284 DAQKVLDR
-292 LDAGD
+292 INNGE
-297 DFATVAKESS
+297 DFATVAKDAS

-320 WIERGVIDPAF
+320 WIERGVIDPEF
-331 EDAAFQLVNVGDH
+331 EDAAFQLAKVGDH
-344 SGLVKSEFGYHII
+344 SGIVKSAFGYHII
-357 QLDGVEAPK
+357 QLNGIEEPT

-374 TEIKSFLVDEHAAD
+374 ADIKSFLVDEHAAD

-403 SPDSLDDAAESVNVK
+403 SPDSLDDAAEAVDAKIV
-418 VMTSDFFSQEDAP
+418 TSDFFSQADAP
-431 ELLSNPA
+431 KRLRIQLYFK
-438 VLQAIYSPEV
+438 LF
-448 KEDGL
+448 
-453 NSDVIEIA
+453 IA
-461 PEHIVV
+461 
-467 VRVEDVRDETVLPLE
+467 
-482 DVKPAVTDRLSQT
+482 
-495 KGEQKAVELAQ
+495 QKL
-506 GVINALDKG
+506 K
-515 QTNYLAD
+515 
-522 NGLSFTEARMITRA
+522 
-536 DELANDVYRLQKP
+536 K
-549 EKGASTYAQ
+549 
-558 VMDRQGNNVIVA
+558 
-570 LDGVLELSNDAMAQ
+570 MA
-584 QVSTRLLRT
+584 
-593 QTQQDLTA
+593 
-601 TLDTLKANSDISYP
+601 
-615 LLEQ
+615 

>member
-196 ITLNT
+196 ITLDT

-209 VTDEEVSE
+209 VTDEEVAE

-240 GDSLKAQAPITDEE
+240 GDSLKAQAPITNEE

-284 DAKAVLAR
+284 DAQAVLAR

-297 DFATVAKESS
+297 DFATVAKEDS

-344 SGLVKSEFGYHII
+344 SGLVKSAFGYHII

-374 TEIKSFLVDEHAAD
+374 SEIKSFLVDEHAAD

-403 SPDSLDDAAESVNVK
+403 SPDSLDDAAESVNAK
-418 VMTSDFFSQEDAP
+418 VITSDFFSQEDAP
-431 ELLSNPA
+431 ELLSNPT

-467 VRVEDVRDETVLPLE
+467 VRVEDVRDETVLPLG
-482 DVKPAVTDRLSQT
+482 DVKSAVTARLSQT

-515 QTNYLAD
+515 EVNYLTD

-549 EKGASTYAQ
+549 AQGTSTYAQ

>member
-1 MMDRIREGSTGLVVK
+1 MDRIREGSTGLVVK

-27 FAGVGSYLVGGGQP
+27 FAGVGSYLVGGSQP

-100 LLDNQAQDLGLR
+100 LLDNQAQSLGLR
-112 VGDEQIRQAILSMPQ
+112 VSDEQIRQAIISMPQ

-134 DEEIF
+134 DEEIY

-165 LVLALESTEF
+165 LILALESTEF
-175 TLDNEVKAQGA
+175 TLDSEVQAQGA

-196 ITLNT
+196 ITLDT
-201 AEFAKQAT
+201 VEFAKKAT
-209 VTDEEVSE
+209 VTDEEIQT
-217 YYNANKQQFVRPEQV
+217 YYDENKQQFVRPEQV
-232 KVSYVELS
+232 KVSYIELS
-240 GDSLKAQAPITDEE
+240 GNALKEQAPITDEE
-254 IQTYYNENQ
+254 IQTYYNQNK

-277 LIKGDEA
+277 LINGDEA
-284 DAKAVLAR
+284 DANAVLAR
-292 LDAGD
+292 LDAGE
-297 DFATVAKESS
+297 DFATVAKEES

-320 WIERGVIDPAF
+320 WIERGVIDPEF
-331 EDAAFQLVNVGDH
+331 EDAAFQLVNIGDH
-344 SGLVKSEFGYHII
+344 SGVVKSAFGYHII
-357 QLDGVEAPK
+357 QLDGIEAPK
-366 TKPLAEVS
+366 TKALAKVS
-374 TEIKSFLVDEHAAD
+374 AEIKTFLVDEHAAD
-388 AFYSLQTELAEKAFE
+388 AFYSLQSELAEKAFE
-403 SPDSLDDAAESVNVK
+403 SPDSLDDAAEAVNAKIV
-418 VMTSDFFSQEDAP
+418 TSDFFSQADAP
-431 ELLSNPA
+431 EVLSNSS

-467 VRVEDVRDETVLPLE
+467 VRVEDVREEMVLPLDE
-482 DVKPAVTDRLSQT
+482 VKSAVVARLSQS
-495 KGEQKAVELAQ
+495 KGEQKALELAQ
-506 GVINALDKG
+506 GVISALDKG
-515 QTNYLAD
+515 EVNYLSD
-522 NGLSFTEARMITRA
+522 NELSFTKARMITRA

-549 EKGASTYAQ
+549 EQGQSTYAQ
-558 VMDRQGNNVIVA
+558 VIDRQGNHVIVA
-570 LDGVLELSNDAMAQ
+570 LDGVLELSNDAMAE

-601 TLDTLKANSDISYP
+601 TLDTLKASSDISYP

>member
-1 MMDRIREGSTGLVVK
+1 MDRIREGSTGLVVK

-27 FAGVGSYLVGGGQP
+27 FAGVGSYLVGGSQP

-100 LLDNQAQDLGLR
+100 LLDNQAQNLGLR
-112 VGDEQIRQAILSMPQ
+112 VSDEQIRQAIISMPQ

-134 DEEIF
+134 DEEIY

-165 LVLALESTEF
+165 LILALESTEF
-175 TLDNEVKAQGA
+175 TLDNEVQAQGA

-196 ITLNT
+196 VTLDT
-201 AEFAKQAT
+201 AEFAKKAT
-209 VTDEEVSE
+209 VTDEEIQT
-217 YYNANKQQFVRPEQV
+217 YYDENKQQFVRPEQV
-232 KVSYVELS
+232 KVSYIELS
-240 GDSLKAQAPITDEE
+240 GNALKEQAPITDEE
-254 IQTYYNENQ
+254 IQTYYNQNK

-277 LIKGDEA
+277 LINGDEA
-284 DAKAVLAR
+284 DANAVLAR
-292 LDAGD
+292 LDAGE
-297 DFATVAKESS
+297 DFATVAKEES

-320 WIERGVIDPAF
+320 WIERGVIDPEF
-331 EDAAFQLVNVGDH
+331 EDAAFQLVNIGDH
-344 SGLVKSEFGYHII
+344 SGVVKSAFGYHII
-357 QLDGVEAPK
+357 QLDGIEAPK
-366 TKPLAEVS
+366 TKALAEVS
-374 TEIKSFLVDEHAAD
+374 AEIKTFLVDEHAAD
-388 AFYSLQTELAEKAFE
+388 AFYSLQSELAEKAFE
-403 SPDSLDDAAESVNVK
+403 SPDSLDDAAEAVNAKIV
-418 VMTSDFFSQEDAP
+418 TSDFFSQADAP
-431 ELLSNPA
+431 EVLSNSS

-467 VRVEDVRDETVLPLE
+467 VRVEDVREEMVLPLDE
-482 DVKPAVTDRLSQT
+482 VKAAVVARLSQS
-495 KGEQKAVELAQ
+495 KGEQKALELAQ
-506 GVINALDKG
+506 GVISALDKG
-515 QTNYLAD
+515 EVNYLSD
-522 NGLSFTEARMITRA
+522 NGLSFTKARMITRA

-549 EKGASTYAQ
+549 EQGQSTYAQ
-558 VMDRQGNNVIVA
+558 VMDRQGNHVIVA
-570 LDGVLELSNDAMAQ
+570 LDGVLELSNDAMAE

-601 TLDTLKANSDISYP
+601 TLDTLKASSDISYP

>member
-27 FAGVGSYLVGGGQP
+27 FAGVGSYLVGGSQP

-112 VGDEQIRQAILSMPQ
+112 VSDEQIRQAIISMPQ

-139 NISLRRAGFSSDSFA
+139 NISLRRAGFSSESFA

-175 TLDNEVKAQGA
+175 TLSNEVEAQNA
-186 LEAQQREIRT
+186 LETQQREIRT

-201 AEFAKQAT
+201 ADFANQAEISEGEIT
-209 VTDEEVSE
+209 E
-217 YYNANKQQFVRPEQV
+217 YYNANKQQFIRPEQV
-232 KVSYVELS
+232 KVAYIELS
-240 GDSLKAQAPITDEE
+240 GDSLKSQAPITEQE
-254 IQTYYNENQ
+254 VTEYYQANK

-284 DAKAVLAR
+284 DAQAVLAR
-292 LDAGD
+292 LDAGE
-297 DFATVAKESS
+297 DFATVAKEDS

-320 WIERGVIDPAF
+320 WIERGVIDPEF
-331 EDAAFQLVNVGDH
+331 EDATFQLVNVGDH
-344 SGLVKSEFGYHII
+344 SGLVKSAFGYHII
-357 QLDGVEAPK
+357 QLDGVEAPT

-374 TEIKSFLVDEHAAD
+374 VEIKAFLVDEHAAD

-403 SPDSLDDAAESVNVK
+403 SPDSLDDAAETVNEK
-418 VMTSDFFSQEDAP
+418 IITSDFFSQVDAP
-431 ELLSNPA
+431 TALSSSA
-438 VLQAIYSPEV
+438 VLQAIYSSEV

-467 VRVEDVRDETVLPLE
+467 VRVEDVREEMVLPLE
-482 DVKPAVTDRLSQT
+482 DVKSAVIARLSQS
-495 KGEQKAVELAQ
+495 KGEQKSLELAQ
-506 GVINALDKG
+506 GVIGALDKG
-515 QTNYLAD
+515 DMNYLSENA
-522 NGLSFTEARMITRA
+522 LSFTETKMITRA
-536 DELANDVYRLQKP
+536 DELANDIYSLQKP
-549 EKGASTYAQ
+549 EQGQSTYAQ
-558 VMDRQGNNVIVA
+558 VIDRQGNHVIVA
-570 LDGVLELSNDAMAQ
+570 LDGVLELNNDAMIE
-584 QVSTRLLRT
+584 QVATRLLRT

-601 TLDTLKANSDISYP
+601 TLDTLKANTDISYP
-615 LLEQ
+615 LLDQ

>member
-27 FAGVGSYLVGGGQP
+27 FAGVGSYLVGGSQP

-100 LLDNQAQDLGLR
+100 LLDNQAQNLGLR
-112 VGDEQIRQAILSMPQ
+112 VSDEQIRQAIISMPQ
-127 FQKDGKF
+127 FQKDGRF
-134 DEEIF
+134 DEEIY

-165 LVLALESTEF
+165 LILALESTEF
-175 TLDNEVKAQGA
+175 TLDNEVQAQGA

-196 ITLNT
+196 ITLDT
-201 AEFAKQAT
+201 AEFAKKAT
-209 VTDEEVSE
+209 VTDEEIQT
-217 YYNANKQQFVRPEQV
+217 YYDENKQQFVRPEQV
-232 KVSYVELS
+232 KVSYIELS
-240 GDSLKAQAPITDEE
+240 GNALKEQAPITDEE
-254 IQTYYNENQ
+254 IQTYYNQNK

-277 LIKGDEA
+277 LINGDEA
-284 DAKAVLAR
+284 DANAVLAR
-292 LDAGD
+292 LDAGE
-297 DFATVAKESS
+297 DFATVAKEES

-320 WIERGVIDPAF
+320 WIERGVIDPEF
-331 EDAAFQLVNVGDH
+331 EDAAFQLVNIGDH
-344 SGLVKSEFGYHII
+344 SGVVKSAFGYHII
-357 QLDGVEAPK
+357 QLDGIEAPK
-366 TKPLAEVS
+366 TKALAEVS
-374 TEIKSFLVDEHAAD
+374 AEIETFLVDEHAAD
-388 AFYSLQTELAEKAFE
+388 AFYSLQSELAEKAFE
-403 SPDSLDDAAESVNVK
+403 SPDSLDDAAEAVNAKIV
-418 VMTSDFFSQEDAP
+418 TSDFFSQADAP
-431 ELLSNPA
+431 EVLSNSS

-467 VRVEDVRDETVLPLE
+467 VRVEDVREEMVLPLDE
-482 DVKPAVTDRLSQT
+482 VKSAVVARLSQS
-495 KGEQKAVELAQ
+495 KGEQQALELAQ
-506 GVINALDKG
+506 GVISALDKG
-515 QTNYLAD
+515 EVNYLSD
-522 NGLSFTEARMITRA
+522 NGLSFTKARMITRA

-549 EKGASTYAQ
+549 EQGQSTYAQ
-558 VMDRQGNNVIVA
+558 VMDRQGNHVIVA
-570 LDGVLELSNDAMAQ
+570 LDGVLELSNDAMAE

-601 TLDTLKANSDISYP
+601 TLDTLKASTDISYP

>member
-1 MMDRIREGSTGLVVK
+1 MDRIREGSTGPVVK

-27 FAGVGSYLVGGGQP
+27 FAGVGSYLVNGSQP

-71 GEYFSTL
+71 GEYFATL

-112 VGDEQIRQAILSMPQ
+112 VGDKQIRQAILSMPQ

-134 DEEIF
+134 DEEIY
-139 NISLRRAGFSSDSFA
+139 NISLRRAGYTSDSFA

-165 LVLALESTEF
+165 LMIALESTEF
-175 TLDNEVKAQGA
+175 TLSNEVQAQGT

-201 AEFAKQAT
+201 NEFAKTAT

-217 YYNANKQQFVRPEQV
+217 YYNANKQQFIRPEQV
-232 KVSYVELS
+232 KVAYIELS
-240 GDSLKAQAPITDEE
+240 GDSLKAQAPITEQE
-254 IQTYYNENQ
+254 VTEYYQENQ

-284 DAKAVLAR
+284 DAQIVLAR
-292 LDAGD
+292 LEAGE
-297 DFATVAKESS
+297 DFATVAKEDS

-320 WIERGVIDPAF
+320 WIERGVIDPEF
-331 EDAAFQLVNVGDH
+331 EDATFQLVNIGDH
-344 SGLVKSEFGYHII
+344 SGLVKSAFGYHII
-357 QLDGVEAPK
+357 QLDGIEAPK
-366 TKPLAEVS
+366 TKPLEEVS
-374 TEIKSFLVDEHAAD
+374 SEIKSFLVDEHAAD
-388 AFYSLQTELAEKAFE
+388 EFYSLQTELAEKAFE
-403 SPDSLDDAAESVNVK
+403 SPDSLDDAAEVVNAK
-418 VMTSDFFSQEDAP
+418 ITTSDFFSQADAP
-431 ELLSNPA
+431 EVLANSA

-461 PEHIVV
+461 PEHILV
-467 VRVEDVRDETVLPLE
+467 VRVEDVRDEMVLPLD
-482 DVKPAVTDRLSQT
+482 DVKEAVIARLSQS
-495 KGEQKAVELAQ
+495 KGEQKALELAQ
-506 GVINALDKG
+506 GTITALNADDMSFLS
-515 QTNYLAD
+515 D
-522 NGLSFTEARMITRA
+522 NGLSFTEARVITRA
-536 DELANDVYRLQKP
+536 DELASDVYRLQKP
-549 EKGASTYAQ
+549 EQDKPTYAQ
-558 VMDRQGNNVIVA
+558 IADRQGNQVIVA
-570 LDGVLELSNDAMAQ
+570 FDSVLELSNSAMAE

-593 QTQQDLTA
+593 QTQQDLSA
-601 TLDTLKANSDISYP
+601 TLSTLKASSEISYP

>member
-1 MMDRIREGSTGLVVK
+1 MDRIREGSTGLVVK

-27 FAGVGSYLVGGGQP
+27 FAGVGSYLVGGSQP

-112 VGDEQIRQAILSMPQ
+112 VSDEQIRQAIISMPQ

-139 NISLRRAGFSSDSFA
+139 NISLRRAGFSSESFA

-175 TLDNEVKAQGA
+175 TLSNEVEAQNA
-186 LEAQQREIRT
+186 LETQQREIRT

-201 AEFAKQAT
+201 ADFADQAEISEGEIT
-209 VTDEEVSE
+209 E
-217 YYNANKQQFVRPEQV
+217 YYNANKQQFIRPEQV
-232 KVSYVELS
+232 KVAYIELS
-240 GDSLKAQAPITDEE
+240 GDSLKSQAPITEQE
-254 IQTYYNENQ
+254 VTEYYQANK

-284 DAKAVLAR
+284 DAQAVLAR
-292 LDAGD
+292 LDAGE
-297 DFATVAKESS
+297 DFATVAKEDS

-320 WIERGVIDPAF
+320 WIERGVIDPEF
-331 EDAAFQLVNVGDH
+331 EDATFQLVNVGDH
-344 SGLVKSEFGYHII
+344 SGLVKSAFGYHII
-357 QLDGVEAPK
+357 QLDGVEAPT
-366 TKPLAEVS
+366 TKPLAEVGV
-374 TEIKSFLVDEHAAD
+374 EIKAFLVDEHAAD

-403 SPDSLDDAAESVNVK
+403 SPDSLDDAAETVNEK
-418 VMTSDFFSQEDAP
+418 IITSDFFSQADAP
-431 ELLSNPA
+431 TALSSSA
-438 VLQAIYSPEV
+438 VLQAIYSSEV

-467 VRVEDVRDETVLPLE
+467 VRVEDVREEMVLPLE
-482 DVKPAVTDRLSQT
+482 DVKSAVIARLSQS
-495 KGEQKAVELAQ
+495 KGEQKSLELAQ
-506 GVINALDKG
+506 GVIGALDKG
-515 QTNYLAD
+515 DMNYLSENA
-522 NGLSFTEARMITRA
+522 LSFTEAKMITRA
-536 DELANDVYRLQKP
+536 DELANDIYRLQKP
-549 EKGASTYAQ
+549 EQGQSTYAQ
-558 VMDRQGNNVIVA
+558 VMDRQGNHVIVA
-570 LDGVLELSNDAMAQ
+570 LDGVLELNNDAMIE
-584 QVSTRLLRT
+584 QVATRLLRT

-601 TLDTLKANSDISYP
+601 TLDTLKANTDISYP
-615 LLEQ
+615 LLDQ

>member
-1 MMDRIREGSTGLVVK
+1 MVDRMRDGSTGLLVK
-16 IILGLIIFSFV
+16 IIHGLIIFSFV
-27 FAGVGSYLVGGGQP
+27 FAGVGSYLVGGSQP

-56 EQVYQNE
+56 GQVYQNE

-78 LGDPAYVEQFRK
+78 LGDPAYVVQFRK

-100 LLDNQAQDLGLR
+100 LLDNQAQSLGLR
-112 VGDEQIRQAILSMPQ
+112 VSDEQIRQAIISMPQ

-134 DEEIF
+134 DEEIY

-165 LVLALESTEF
+165 LILALESTEF
-175 TLDNEVKAQGA
+175 TLDSEVQAQGA

-196 ITLNT
+196 ITLDT
-201 AEFAKQAT
+201 VEFAKKAT
-209 VTDEEVSE
+209 VTDEEIQT
-217 YYNANKQQFVRPEQV
+217 YYDENKQQFVRPEQV
-232 KVSYVELS
+232 KVSYIELS
-240 GDSLKAQAPITDEE
+240 GNALKEQAPITDEE
-254 IQTYYNENQ
+254 IQTYYNQNK

-277 LIKGDEA
+277 LINGDEA
-284 DAKAVLAR
+284 DANAVLAR
-292 LDAGD
+292 LDAGE
-297 DFATVAKESS
+297 DFATVAKEES

-320 WIERGVIDPAF
+320 WIERGVIDPEF
-331 EDAAFQLVNVGDH
+331 EDAAFQLVNIGDH
-344 SGLVKSEFGYHII
+344 SGVVKSAFGYHII
-357 QLDGVEAPK
+357 QLDGIEAPK
-366 TKPLAEVS
+366 TKALAKVS
-374 TEIKSFLVDEHAAD
+374 AEIKTFLVDEHAAD
-388 AFYSLQTELAEKAFE
+388 AFYSLQSELAEKAFE
-403 SPDSLDDAAESVNVK
+403 SPDSLDDAAEAVNAKIV
-418 VMTSDFFSQEDAP
+418 TSDFFSQADAP
-431 ELLSNPA
+431 EVLSNSS

-467 VRVEDVRDETVLPLE
+467 VRVEDVREEMVLSLDE
-482 DVKPAVTDRLSQT
+482 VKSAVVARLSQS
-495 KGEQKAVELAQ
+495 KGEQKALELAQ
-506 GVINALDKG
+506 GVISALDKG
-515 QTNYLAD
+515 EVNYLSD
-522 NGLSFTEARMITRA
+522 NELSFTKARMITRA

-549 EKGASTYAQ
+549 EQGQSTYAQ
-558 VMDRQGNNVIVA
+558 VMDRQGNHVIVA
-570 LDGVLELSNDAMAQ
+570 LDGVLELSNDAMAE

-601 TLDTLKANSDISYP
+601 TLDTLKASSDISYP

>member
-165 LVLALESTEF
+165 LILALESTEF

-196 ITLNT
+196 ITLDT
-201 AEFAKQAT
+201 AAFSKEAT
-209 VTDEEVSE
+209 VTDEEVEE

-284 DAKAVLAR
+284 DAQAVLAR

-297 DFATVAKESS
+297 DFATVAKEDS

-320 WIERGVIDPAF
+320 WIERGVIDPDF

-344 SGLVKSEFGYHII
+344 SGLVKSTFGYHII
-357 QLDGVEAPK
+357 QLDGIEAPK
-366 TKPLAEVS
+366 TKALAKVS
-374 TEIKSFLVDEHAAD
+374 AEIKAFLVDEHAAD

-403 SPDSLDDAAESVNVK
+403 SPDSLDDAAESVNIK
-418 VMTSDFFSQEDAP
+418 VMTSDFFSETDAP
-431 ELLSNPA
+431 KLLSNPS

-453 NSDVIEIA
+453 NSDVIEIV
-461 PEHIVV
+461 PEHIIV
-467 VRVEDVRDETVLPLE
+467 VRVEDVRDEIVQPLNE
-482 DVKPAVTDRLSQT
+482 VKESVIARLSQS
-495 KGEQKAVELAQ
+495 KGEQKALELAL
-506 GVINALDKG
+506 GAISALNKG
-515 QTNYLAD
+515 EMSYLTD
-522 NGLSFTEARMITRA
+522 NGLNFTQARMITRA
-536 DELANDVYRLQKP
+536 DELANNVYRLQKP
-549 EKGASTYAQ
+549 EQGKSTYAQ
-558 VMDRQGNNVIVA
+558 MMDRQGNNVIVA
-570 LDGVLELSNDAMAQ
+570 LDGVLELSNDAMAE

-601 TLDTLKANSDISYP
+601 TLDTLKVSTDISYP

>member
-1 MMDRIREGSTGLVVK
+1 MDRIREGSTGLVVK

-27 FAGVGSYLVGGGQP
+27 FAGVGSYLVGGSQP

-100 LLDNQAQDLGLR
+100 LLDNQAQSLGLR
-112 VGDEQIRQAILSMPQ
+112 VSDEQIRQAIISMPQ

-134 DEEIF
+134 DEEIY

-165 LVLALESTEF
+165 LILALESTEF
-175 TLDNEVKAQGA
+175 TLDNEVQAQGA

-196 ITLNT
+196 ITLDT
-201 AEFAKQAT
+201 AEFANKAT
-209 VTDEEVSE
+209 VTDEEIQT
-217 YYNANKQQFVRPEQV
+217 YYDENKQQFVRPEQV
-232 KVSYVELS
+232 KVSYIELS
-240 GDSLKAQAPITDEE
+240 GNELKEQAPITDEE
-254 IQTYYNENQ
+254 IQTYYNQNK

-277 LIKGDEA
+277 LINGDEA
-284 DAKAVLAR
+284 DADAVLAR
-292 LDAGD
+292 LDAGE
-297 DFATVAKESS
+297 DFATVAKEES

-320 WIERGVIDPAF
+320 WIERGVIDPEF
-331 EDAAFQLVNVGDH
+331 EDAAFQLVNIGDH
-344 SGLVKSEFGYHII
+344 SGVVKSAFGYHII
-357 QLDGVEAPK
+357 QLDGIEAPK
-366 TKPLAEVS
+366 TKALAKVS
-374 TEIKSFLVDEHAAD
+374 AEIKTFLVDEHAAD
-388 AFYSLQTELAEKAFE
+388 AFYSLQSELAEKAFE
-403 SPDSLDDAAESVNVK
+403 SPDSLDDAAEAVNAKIV
-418 VMTSDFFSQEDAP
+418 TSDFFSQADAP
-431 ELLSNPA
+431 EVLSNSS

-467 VRVEDVRDETVLPLE
+467 VRVEDVREEMVLPLDE
-482 DVKPAVTDRLSQT
+482 VKSAVVARLSQS
-495 KGEQKAVELAQ
+495 KGEQKALELAQ
-506 GVINALDKG
+506 GVISALDKG
-515 QTNYLAD
+515 EVNYLSD
-522 NGLSFTEARMITRA
+522 NELSFTKARMITRA

-549 EKGASTYAQ
+549 EQGQSTYAQ
-558 VMDRQGNNVIVA
+558 VMDRQGNHVIVA
-570 LDGVLELSNDAMAQ
+570 LDGVLELSNDAMAE

-601 TLDTLKANSDISYP
+601 TLDTLKASSDISYP

>member
-1 MMDRIREGSTGLVVK
+1 MDRIREGSTGLVVK

-196 ITLNT
+196 ITLDT

-209 VTDEEVSE
+209 VTDEEVAE

-240 GDSLKAQAPITDEE
+240 GDSLKAQAPITNEE

-284 DAKAVLAR
+284 DAQAVLAR
-292 LDAGD
+292 LDAGN
-297 DFATVAKESS
+297 DFATVAKEDS

-344 SGLVKSEFGYHII
+344 SGLVKSAFGYHII

-374 TEIKSFLVDEHAAD
+374 SEIKSFLVDEHAAD

-403 SPDSLDDAAESVNVK
+403 SPDSLDDAAESVNAK

-431 ELLSNPA
+431 ELLSNPT

-467 VRVEDVRDETVLPLE
+467 VRVEDVRDETVLPLG
-482 DVKPAVTDRLSQT
+482 DVKSAVTARLSQT

-515 QTNYLAD
+515 EVNYLTD

-549 EKGASTYAQ
+549 AQGTSTYAQ

>member
-1 MMDRIREGSTGLVVK
+1 MMDRIREGSTGPVVK

-27 FAGVGSYLVGGGQP
+27 FAGVGSYLVNGSQP

-71 GEYFSTL
+71 GEYFATL

-112 VGDEQIRQAILSMPQ
+112 VGDKQIRQAILSMPQ

-134 DEEIF
+134 DEEIY
-139 NISLRRAGFSSDSFA
+139 NISLRRAGYTSDSFA

-165 LVLALESTEF
+165 LMIALESTEF
-175 TLDNEVKAQGA
+175 TLSNEVQAQGT

-201 AEFAKQAT
+201 NEFAKTAT

-217 YYNANKQQFVRPEQV
+217 YYNANKQQFIRPEQV
-232 KVSYVELS
+232 KVAYIELS
-240 GDSLKAQAPITDEE
+240 GDSLKAQAPITEQE
-254 IQTYYNENQ
+254 VTEYYQENQ

-284 DAKAVLAR
+284 DAQVVLAR
-292 LDAGD
+292 LEAGE
-297 DFATVAKESS
+297 DFSTVAKEDS

-320 WIERGVIDPAF
+320 WIERGVIDPEF
-331 EDAAFQLVNVGDH
+331 EDATFQLVNIGDH
-344 SGLVKSEFGYHII
+344 SGLVKSAFGYHII
-357 QLDGVEAPK
+357 QLDGIEAPK
-366 TKPLAEVS
+366 IKPLEEVS
-374 TEIKSFLVDEHAAD
+374 SEIKSFLVDEHAAD
-388 AFYSLQTELAEKAFE
+388 EFYSLQTELAEKAFE
-403 SPDSLDDAAESVNVK
+403 SPDSLDDAAEVVNAK
-418 VMTSDFFSQEDAP
+418 ITTSDFFSQADAP
-431 ELLSNPA
+431 EVLANSA

-461 PEHIVV
+461 PEHILV
-467 VRVEDVRDETVLPLE
+467 VRVEDVRDEMVLPLD
-482 DVKPAVTDRLSQT
+482 DVKEAVIARLSQS
-495 KGEQKAVELAQ
+495 KGEQKALELAQ
-506 GVINALDKG
+506 GTITALNADDMSFLS
-515 QTNYLAD
+515 D
-522 NGLSFTEARMITRA
+522 NGLNFTEARVITRA
-536 DELANDVYRLQKP
+536 DELASDVYRLQKP
-549 EKGASTYAQ
+549 EQDKPTYAQ
-558 VMDRQGNNVIVA
+558 IADRQGNQVIVA
-570 LDGVLELSNDAMAQ
+570 FDSVLELSNSAMAE

-593 QTQQDLTA
+593 QTQQDLSA
-601 TLDTLKANSDISYP
+601 TLSTLKASSEISYP